1 MKNLLKRFLFRDN
14 SKTVNYLDEVKVIRT
29 QKRSKT
35 ITVRLKNGV
44 IEVLCPLITPE
55 FLIKNILKKKK
66 KWINSKVQEYSTNS
80 KNLDLFE
87 KGFVKFKG
95 TNLRLVFREGLTESV
110 IHKEDILKFG

>member
-14 SKTVNYLDEVKVIRT
+14 SKIVNYLDEVKVIRT

-55 FLIKNILKKKK
+55 F
-66 KWINSKVQEYSTNS
+66 
-80 KNLDLFE
+80 
-87 KGFVKFKG
+87 
-95 TNLRLVFREGLTESV
+95 
-110 IHKEDILKFG
+110 